1 MTHAENSLRT
11 KTKLADSL
19 KKLMMHKPF
28 SKITVSEIIRDCNVN
43 RKTFYYHFEDI
54 YALLKWMFAQDAIN
68 IVKEYDLA
76 SEYREALSF
85 VMDYISDNSY
95 ILNCI
100 FDSVGLEEMKRSLYP
115 DIHDIIRICIDSKE
129 EELGLHIKEDFKNF
143 ICNLYTEGFSGTLLK
158 QIKEPDNVSKE
169 EAISY
174 YSLILNVSL
183 PSVLQSAP
191 KKEDLQPEIQ

>member
-68 IVKEYDLA
+68 IVKEYDLP
-76 SEYREALSF
+76 SKYREALSF

>member
-19 KKLMMHKPF
+19 KKLMMHKSF

-68 IVKEYDLA
+68 IVKEYDLP

>member
-68 IVKEYDLA
+68 IVKEYDLP

-100 FDSVGLEEMKRSLYP
+100 FDSVGLEEM
-115 DIHDIIRICIDSKE
+115 
-129 EELGLHIKEDFKNF
+129 
-143 ICNLYTEGFSGTLLK
+143 
-158 QIKEPDNVSKE
+158 
-169 EAISY
+169 
-174 YSLILNVSL
+174 
-183 PSVLQSAP
+183 
-191 KKEDLQPEIQ
+191 

>member
-1 MTHAENSLRT
+1 
-11 KTKLADSL
+11 
-19 KKLMMHKPF
+19 MMHKPF

-68 IVKEYDLA
+68 IVKEYDLP

>member
-1 MTHAENSLRT
+1 
-11 KTKLADSL
+11 
-19 KKLMMHKPF
+19 
-28 SKITVSEIIRDCNVN
+28 
-43 RKTFYYHFEDI
+43 
-54 YALLKWMFAQDAIN
+54 
-68 IVKEYDLA
+68 
-76 SEYREALSF
+76 
-85 VMDYISDNSY
+85 MDYISDNSY

>member
-68 IVKEYDLA
+68 IVKEYDFP

>member
-54 YALLKWMFAQDAIN
+54 YALLKWMFAQDVIN
-68 IVKEYDLA
+68 IVKEYDLP

>member
-68 IVKEYDLA
+68 IVKEYDLL

>member
-68 IVKEYDLA
+68 IVKE
-76 SEYREALSF
+76 
-85 VMDYISDNSY
+85 
-95 ILNCI
+95 
-100 FDSVGLEEMKRSLYP
+100 
-115 DIHDIIRICIDSKE
+115 
-129 EELGLHIKEDFKNF
+129 
-143 ICNLYTEGFSGTLLK
+143 
-158 QIKEPDNVSKE
+158 
-169 EAISY
+169 
-174 YSLILNVSL
+174 
-183 PSVLQSAP
+183 
-191 KKEDLQPEIQ
+191 